1 MRELRILGQGTKV
14 KKIKRKKFVGRQ
26 RGGILGGGRKK
37 WGRNE
42 GEGFRGGQRN
52 YSRNFNRFKLLL
64 ANWKSFAHIHII
76 NIKSSLNYCSN
87 FAKYLILEF

>member
-42 GEGFRGGQRN
+42 GEGFRGGSAQL
-52 YSRNFNRFKLLL
+52 FT
-64 ANWKSFAHIHII
+64 
-76 NIKSSLNYCSN
+76 
-87 FAKYLILEF
+87 EF